1 MPEAGPVPAVRG
13 GAIEE
18 LLTILVEQNEIEHR
32 VQFMVFCA
40 DNEQARAIAEK
51 YKYSKIIYLPKTTL
65 ADRLI
70 NRVIRYSNR
79 IIKNKTWID
88 IAYYRRVFRYLK
100 EYRPDAIVA
109 EGGLYHEFKRFAQE
123 FGKENV
129 YLHIFNNTRRL
140 IASCDEQGLSDYGA
154 MMRVVQAYAIQM
166 LTDAYGPVAY
176 SSVIEDPTGGASFSY
191 DTQESVYNA
200 LFTLVDEAIA
210 GFKGTASVA
219 DMQAFDYWCNGDIAL
234 WKKVANQ
241 LKLRL
246 AMRIVKV
253 NPTLAKQKAEEAVQ
267 GGVLTSADRDILIN
281 QGLSNELTRMFEWGD
296 CGMNA
301 SLITMLEGF
310 KDPRLPLYVTK
321 NQAAVTCEDGSTIE
335 EGTKYLGVRGGC
347 NLPSKPNQWGNFSKV
362 ICTYTTAFPVMKVA
376 EGYFL
381 RAEGALRGWSMGG
394 SAKDLY
400 EEGIR
405 ISIKNELAY
414 KGSIAGVTSISD
426 AEIDAYLNG
435 TSGQI
440 DFVDPV
446 KAENSIKAM
455 NTLGV
460 KWDEGASKEEK
471 LQRII
476 TQKWI
481 ANFPL
486 SCEAWAEYR
495 RTGYPKLF
503 PNRVNLSNGDINTN
517 EQVRRLIYSDTE
529 INTNNAELQK
539 GIELLNQ
546 ENTGS
551 ISGDK
556 GGTHVWWDKAGVGNF

>member
-1 MPEAGPVPAVRG
+1 MK
-13 GAIEE
+13 
-18 LLTILVEQNEIEHR
+18 L
-32 VQFMVFCA
+32 
-40 DNEQARAIAEK
+40 
-51 YKYSKIIYLPKTTL
+51 
-65 ADRLI
+65 
-70 NRVIRYSNR
+70 NR
-79 IIKNKTWID
+79 ILKYAAVSALVVSTGVMTMGCTDNFENLNTDPYEVDPDELPFSAQFKEPFSYVYAPQQNLFQYCFNLNID
-88 IAYYRRVFRYLK
+88 LFSGYFMTPHNFNGSGNVDYALNRGFC
-100 EYRPDAIVA
+100 
-109 EGGLYHEFKRFAQE
+109 GGMY
-123 FGKENV
+123 ENV

-166 LTDAYGPVAY
+166 LTDAYGPVVY

-362 ICTYTTAFPVMKVA
+362 ICT
-376 EGYFL
+376 
-381 RAEGALRGWSMGG
+381 
-394 SAKDLY
+394 
-400 EEGIR
+400 
-405 ISIKNELAY
+405 
-414 KGSIAGVTSISD
+414 
-426 AEIDAYLNG
+426 
-435 TSGQI
+435 
-440 DFVDPV
+440 
-446 KAENSIKAM
+446 
-455 NTLGV
+455 
-460 KWDEGASKEEK
+460 
-471 LQRII
+471 
-476 TQKWI
+476 
-481 ANFPL
+481 
-486 SCEAWAEYR
+486 
-495 RTGYPKLF
+495 
-503 PNRVNLSNGDINTN
+503 
-517 EQVRRLIYSDTE
+517 
-529 INTNNAELQK
+529 
-539 GIELLNQ
+539 
-546 ENTGS
+546 
-551 ISGDK
+551 
-556 GGTHVWWDKAGVGNF
+556 

>member
-1 MPEAGPVPAVRG
+1 MK
-13 GAIEE
+13 
-18 LLTILVEQNEIEHR
+18 L
-32 VQFMVFCA
+32 
-40 DNEQARAIAEK
+40 
-51 YKYSKIIYLPKTTL
+51 
-65 ADRLI
+65 
-70 NRVIRYSNR
+70 NR
-79 IIKNKTWID
+79 ILKYAAVSALVVSTGVMTMGCTDNFENLNTDPYEVDPDELPFSAQFKEPFSYVYAPQQNLFQYCFNLNID
-88 IAYYRRVFRYLK
+88 LFSGYFMTPHNFNGSGNVDYALNRGFC
-100 EYRPDAIVA
+100 
-109 EGGLYHEFKRFAQE
+109 GGMY
-123 FGKENV
+123 ENV

-267 GGVLTSADRDILIN
+267 GGVLSSAVRDIWIN
-281 QGLSNELTRMFEWGD
+281 QGLSHELTRMFEWGD

>member
-1 MPEAGPVPAVRG
+1 MILIRILKYAAVSALVVSTGVMTMGCTDNFENLNTDPYEVDPDELPFSAQFKEPFSYVYAPQQNLFQYCFNLNIDLFSGYFMTPHNFNGSGNVDYALNRG
-13 GAIEE
+13 
-18 LLTILVEQNEIEHR
+18 
-32 VQFMVFCA
+32 FC
-40 DNEQARAIAEK
+40 
-51 YKYSKIIYLPKTTL
+51 
-65 ADRLI
+65 
-70 NRVIRYSNR
+70 
-79 IIKNKTWID
+79 
-88 IAYYRRVFRYLK
+88 
-100 EYRPDAIVA
+100 
-109 EGGLYHEFKRFAQE
+109 GGMY
-123 FGKENV
+123 ENV

-267 GGVLTSADRDILIN
+267 GGVLTSAHRDILIN

-321 NQAAVTCEDGSTIE
+321 NQAAVSCEDGATFEDGI
-335 EGTKYLGVRGGC
+335 KYLWVRGGC
-347 NLPSKPNQWGNFSKV
+347 FLPSIPNLWGIFSNV

-539 GIELLNQ
+539 GIELLNL

>member
-1 MPEAGPVPAVRG
+1 MK
-13 GAIEE
+13 
-18 LLTILVEQNEIEHR
+18 L
-32 VQFMVFCA
+32 
-40 DNEQARAIAEK
+40 
-51 YKYSKIIYLPKTTL
+51 
-65 ADRLI
+65 
-70 NRVIRYSNR
+70 NR
-79 IIKNKTWID
+79 ILKYAAVSALVVSTGVVTMGCTDNFENLNTDPYEVDPDELPFSAQFKEPFSYVYAPQQNLFQYCFNLNID
-88 IAYYRRVFRYLK
+88 LFSGYFMTPHNFNGSGNVDYALNRGFC
-100 EYRPDAIVA
+100 
-109 EGGLYHEFKRFAQE
+109 GGMY
-123 FGKENV
+123 ENV

-176 SSVIEDPTGGASFSY
+176 SSVIEDPPGGASFSY
-191 DTQESVYNA
+191 DTQENVYKA
-200 LFTLVDEAIA
+200 LFALVDEATA

>member
-1 MPEAGPVPAVRG
+1 MK
-13 GAIEE
+13 
-18 LLTILVEQNEIEHR
+18 L
-32 VQFMVFCA
+32 
-40 DNEQARAIAEK
+40 
-51 YKYSKIIYLPKTTL
+51 
-65 ADRLI
+65 
-70 NRVIRYSNR
+70 NR
-79 IIKNKTWID
+79 ILKYAAVSALVVSTGVMTMGCTDNFENLNTDPYEVDPDELPFSAQFKEPFSYVYAPQQNLFQYCFNLNID
-88 IAYYRRVFRYLK
+88 LFSGYFMTPHNFNGSGNVDYALNRGFC
-100 EYRPDAIVA
+100 
-109 EGGLYHEFKRFAQE
+109 GGMY
-123 FGKENV
+123 ENV

-241 LKLRL
+241 LTLRL

-335 EGTKYLGVRGGC
+335 EGTKYLGVRGGG

>member
-1 MPEAGPVPAVRG
+1 MK
-13 GAIEE
+13 
-18 LLTILVEQNEIEHR
+18 L
-32 VQFMVFCA
+32 
-40 DNEQARAIAEK
+40 
-51 YKYSKIIYLPKTTL
+51 
-65 ADRLI
+65 
-70 NRVIRYSNR
+70 NR
-79 IIKNKTWID
+79 ILKYAAVSALVVSTGVMTMGCTDNFENLNTDPYEVDPDELPFSAQFKEPFSYVYAPQQNLFQYCFNLNID
-88 IAYYRRVFRYLK
+88 LFSGYFMTPHNFNGSGNVDYALNRGFC
-100 EYRPDAIVA
+100 
-109 EGGLYHEFKRFAQE
+109 GGMY
-123 FGKENV
+123 ENV

-481 ANFPL
+481 ANYPL
-486 SCEAWAEYR
+486 GLEAWAEYR
-495 RTGYPKLF
+495 RTGYPELY
-503 PNRVNLSNGDINTN
+503 PCIDNLSPSGVDSKRGM
-517 EQVRRLIYSDTE
+517 RRLRFPYTE
-529 INTNNAELQK
+529 VQNNHNNYQQGVSYLRNGGPDNEATDLSWGKTN
-539 GIELLNQ
+539 
-546 ENTGS
+546 
-551 ISGDK
+551 
-556 GGTHVWWDKAGVGNF
+556 

>member
-1 MPEAGPVPAVRG
+1 MK
-13 GAIEE
+13 
-18 LLTILVEQNEIEHR
+18 L
-32 VQFMVFCA
+32 
-40 DNEQARAIAEK
+40 
-51 YKYSKIIYLPKTTL
+51 
-65 ADRLI
+65 
-70 NRVIRYSNR
+70 NR
-79 IIKNKTWID
+79 ILKYAAVSALVVSTGVMTMGCTDNFENLNTDPYEVDPDELPFSAQFKEPFSYVYAPQQNLFQYCFNLNID
-88 IAYYRRVFRYLK
+88 LFSGYFMTPHNFNGSGNVDYALNRGFC
-100 EYRPDAIVA
+100 
-109 EGGLYHEFKRFAQE
+109 GGMY
-123 FGKENV
+123 ENV

-556 GGTHVWWDKAGVGNF
+556 GAEFGG

>member
-1 MPEAGPVPAVRG
+1 MK
-13 GAIEE
+13 
-18 LLTILVEQNEIEHR
+18 L
-32 VQFMVFCA
+32 
-40 DNEQARAIAEK
+40 
-51 YKYSKIIYLPKTTL
+51 
-65 ADRLI
+65 
-70 NRVIRYSNR
+70 NR
-79 IIKNKTWID
+79 ILKYAAVSALVVSTGVMTMGCTDNFENLNTDPYEVDPDELPFSAQFKEPFSYVYAPQQNLFQYCFNLNID
-88 IAYYRRVFRYLK
+88 LFSGYFMTPHNFNGSGNVDYALNRGFC
-100 EYRPDAIVA
+100 
-109 EGGLYHEFKRFAQE
+109 GGMY
-123 FGKENV
+123 ENV

-335 EGTKYLGVRGGC
+335 EGTNYLGVRGGC
-347 NLPSKPNQWGNFSKV
+347 NLPSKPNQWGNFSKE

-486 SCEAWAEYR
+486 SCEAWAE
-495 RTGYPKLF
+495 TVVQAIL
-503 PNRVNLSNGDINTN
+503 N
-517 EQVRRLIYSDTE
+517 YSRIVKT
-529 INTNNAELQK
+529 
-539 GIELLNQ
+539 
-546 ENTGS
+546 
-551 ISGDK
+551 
-556 GGTHVWWDKAGVGNF
+556 

>member
-1 MPEAGPVPAVRG
+1 MK
-13 GAIEE
+13 
-18 LLTILVEQNEIEHR
+18 L
-32 VQFMVFCA
+32 
-40 DNEQARAIAEK
+40 
-51 YKYSKIIYLPKTTL
+51 
-65 ADRLI
+65 
-70 NRVIRYSNR
+70 NR
-79 IIKNKTWID
+79 ILKYAAVSALVVSTGVMTMGCTDNFENLNTDPYEVDPDELPFSAQFKEPFSYVYAPQQNLFQYCFNLNID
-88 IAYYRRVFRYLK
+88 LFSGYFMTPHNFNGSGNVDYALNRGFC
-100 EYRPDAIVA
+100 
-109 EGGLYHEFKRFAQE
+109 GGMY
-123 FGKENV
+123 ENV

-529 INTNNAELQK
+529 INTMWSYPRYFIFNRSTLIGNEILLRSHFNNKQ
-539 GIELLNQ
+539 IN
-546 ENTGS
+546 
-551 ISGDK
+551 
-556 GGTHVWWDKAGVGNF
+556 

>member
-1 MPEAGPVPAVRG
+1 MK
-13 GAIEE
+13 
-18 LLTILVEQNEIEHR
+18 L
-32 VQFMVFCA
+32 
-40 DNEQARAIAEK
+40 
-51 YKYSKIIYLPKTTL
+51 
-65 ADRLI
+65 
-70 NRVIRYSNR
+70 NR
-79 IIKNKTWID
+79 ILKYVAVSALVVSTGVMTIGCTDNFENLNTDPYEVDPDELPFSAQFKEPFSYVYAPQQNLFQYCFSLNID
-88 IAYYRRVFRYLK
+88 LFSGYFMTPHNFNGSGNVDYALNRGFC
-100 EYRPDAIVA
+100 
-109 EGGLYHEFKRFAQE
+109 GGMY
-123 FGKENV
+123 ENV

-140 IASCDEQGLSDYGA
+140 IASCDEQGLSDYGS

-176 SSVIEDPTGGASFSY
+176 SSVIEDPTNGASFSY

-267 GGVLTSADRDILIN
+267 GGVLTAADRDILIN

-301 SLITMLEGF
+301 SFITILEGF

-321 NQAAVTCEDGSTIE
+321 NQAAVICEDGSTIA

-400 EEGIR
+400 EEGVR
-405 ISIKNELAY
+405 VSIKNELAY

-435 TSGQI
+435 TSGQT

-529 INTNNAELQK
+529 INTNNVELQK